1 MFEKWSRYVHTDWSA
16 FRSGVQSGIARHYFV
31 PVDFSKEGQN
41 ILDIEDELS
50 IAFPKDFREFYR
62 ETGFGFLCAD
72 DSGKKGHYRVFAP
85 GELLDLYFEPED
97 EDGEDLY
104 ITFRMRAWENLE
116 ENHLLAFCTFGDE
129 DSLIYVGVNDG
140 AVYYLSAARKIAES
154 LYDFLA
160 LLDEE
165 ADYFIK

>member
-1 MFEKWSRYVHTDWSA
+1 M
-16 FRSGVQSGIARHYFV
+16 

-50 IAFPKDFREFYR
+50 IAFPKDFMEFYR

-97 EDGEDLY
+97 EDGEDEGQDEGPEVSQD
-104 ITFRMRAWENLE
+104 ENQANAPGSSRPSQEDRE
-116 ENHLLAFCTFGDE
+116 ESPGGNSSGTSGGSTE
-129 DSLIYVGVNDG
+129 
-140 AVYYLSAARKIAES
+140 R
-154 LYDFLA
+154 
-160 LLDEE
+160 
-165 ADYFIK
+165 